1 MNFQPKYD
9 IKELREYALNHTTN
23 ECAKFFNI
31 SYTAMA
37 QLIYRY
43 KLKHKV
49 EQVPNYDR
57 GTKLHN
63 VWKAI
68 KQRCTNSNNSHY
80 YLYGGR
86 GITLCKEWQG
96 VYGYTNFKNWAL
108 TNGYVEGLVIDRID
122 NNKGYCPSNCRW
134 ITNKENQNNKR
145 TNVYVTYK
153 NETLT
158 LSQWAEKL
166 NIPYGTLNTRHQK
179 GYSDKEIIEGMA

>member
-49 EQVPNYDR
+49 EQVLNYDR

-96 VYGYTNFKNWAL
+96 VYGYTNFKCWAL
-108 TNGYVEGLVIDRID
+108 ANGYAEGLVIDRID
-122 NNKGYCPSNCRW
+122 NNKGYYPSNCRW

-179 GYSDKEIIEGMA
+179 GYSDKEIIEGRA